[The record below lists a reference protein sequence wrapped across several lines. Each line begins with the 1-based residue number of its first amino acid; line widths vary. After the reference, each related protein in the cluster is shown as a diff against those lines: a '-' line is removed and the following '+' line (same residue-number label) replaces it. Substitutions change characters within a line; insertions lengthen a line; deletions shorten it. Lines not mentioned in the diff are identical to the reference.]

1 MIEIGGLQKS
11 TLIDYSGKIAC
22 TVFLVGCNLRCP
34 WCHSPEIVLPDLI
47 TKQPIMEK
55 QDFFSFLDSRKGL
68 LDGVVVCGG
77 EPTINKDLPEF
88 IGEIKERGFSVK
100 LDTNGTNPSMIRSL
114 LDKKLI
120 DYIAMD
126 LKAPIDKES
135 YSLAV
140 GVDLDTLAISESVK
154 LIKESGI
161 DYEFRTTVVPGI
173 HGIDEIKKI
182 AEAIA
187 PAKKYFIQ
195 VFQSVKNVDRSFVG
209 KDGYSDNYMKE
220 IKRNVEKMFDLCEIR

>member
-126 LKAPIDKES
+126 LKAPIDKKS

-173 HGIDEIKKI
+173 HG
-182 AEAIA
+182 
-187 PAKKYFIQ
+187 
-195 VFQSVKNVDRSFVG
+195 
-209 KDGYSDNYMKE
+209 
-220 IKRNVEKMFDLCEIR
+220 